1 MARPIE
7 ARWTE
12 LMTRLLCCVLLL
24 LALAPGAGADTLG
37 QVSLPVNDGPG
48 GEAPGDEALRDGLE
62 RLTRR
67 LTGRAEV
74 ADLPGVAGALATP
87 DRWLQAYRYQQEGDA
102 TRLEL
107 EFDGAALRRYLANQ
121 GAPVWRGEPPTV
133 LVWMVAGSGRG
144 NVVSAGDDLADAM
157 TDVAAQR
164 GVTLRFPA
172 WDEQDREG
180 LSVADIRGRFD
191 EPVLAASRRY
201 GSDWVATAVLYD
213 GRQETLN
220 WRLMEGRETVTQDR
234 DSGERGALLSG
245 MVTAV
250 ADTLNERYG
259 DEIRTA
265 DGQQKDPPTALPT
278 TSVGTGPAVA
288 GGPAPSATG
297 PDSFDDMTLLAVRG
311 VRSLRDLTALRQA
324 LSQAPGV
331 ASVEVRSLDGDQ
343 VLIQLSPVGL
353 APARDVAGLSECGE
367 SQGRALYC
375 WQP

>member
-48 GEAPGDEALRDGLE
+48 GEAPGDEALRAGLE
-62 RLTRR
+62 TLTRR

-74 ADLPGVAGALATP
+74 ADLPGVAGALAAP

-144 NVVSAGDDLADAM
+144 SVVSAGDDLADAM

-180 LSVADIRGRFD
+180 LTVADIRGRFD

-234 DSGERGALLSG
+234 DNGERGALLSG

-250 ADTLNERYG
+250 ADTLNERYSN
-259 DEIRTA
+259 EVRSA
-265 DGQQKDPPTALPT
+265 DGQRTGPSPALPA
-278 TSVGTGPAVA
+278 TSVGTGPVMAD
-288 GGPAPSATG
+288 GSAPSATG

-311 VRSLRDLTALRQA
+311 VSSLRDLTALRQA

-343 VLIQLSPVGL
+343 VLIQLSPAGL
-353 APARDVAGLSECGE
+353 RPARDVAGLSECGE

>member
-1 MARPIE
+1 M
-7 ARWTE
+7 
-12 LMTRLLCCVLLL
+12 
-24 LALAPGAGADTLG
+24 
-37 QVSLPVNDGPG
+37 SDGPG
-48 GEAPGDEALRDGLE
+48 GEAPGDEALRAGLE
-62 RLTRR
+62 TLTRR
-67 LTGRAEV
+67 LTGQAEV

-144 NVVSAGDDLADAM
+144 SVVSAGDDLADAM

-172 WDEQDREG
+172 WDEQDREA
-180 LSVADIRGRFD
+180 LTVADIRGRFD

-234 DSGERGALLSG
+234 DNGERGALLSA

-250 ADTLNERYG
+250 ADTLNERYSN
-259 DEIRTA
+259 ESRAA
-265 DGQQKDPPTALPT
+265 DGQQTDPPTSPL
-278 TSVGTGPAVA
+278 TSPSATSAGIGPVVP

-311 VRSLRDLTALRQA
+311 VGSLRDLTALRQA

-331 ASVEVRSLDGDQ
+331 VSVEVRSLDGDQ
-343 VLIQLSPVGL
+343 VLIQLSPAGL
-353 APARDVAGLSECGE
+353 TPARDVAGLSECGD

>member
-1 MARPIE
+1 
-7 ARWTE
+7 
-12 LMTRLLCCVLLL
+12 MTRLLCCVLIL

-37 QVSLPVNDGPG
+37 QVSLPATQGAG
-48 GEAPGDEALRDGLE
+48 GEAPGEEALRDGLE

-67 LTGRAEV
+67 LTGQAEV
-74 ADLPGVAGALATP
+74 ADLPGVAAALEAP
-87 DRWLQAYRYQQEGDA
+87 DRWLQAYRYQQDGDA

-144 NVVSAGDDLADAM
+144 SVVGAGDDLADAM

-180 LSVADIRGRFD
+180 LTVADIRGRFD

-245 MVTAV
+245 MVTAM
-250 ADTLNERYG
+250 ADTLTERYG
-259 DEIRTA
+259 DEVRAAAGGQANPPASPPTSSPATPA
-265 DGQQKDPPTALPT
+265 DG
-278 TSVGTGPAVA
+278 GPMVA
-288 GGPAPSATG
+288 GAPVTPTG

-311 VRSLRDLTALRQA
+311 IGSLRDLTALRQA

-343 VLIQLSPVGL
+343 VLVQVSPAGL
-353 APARDVAGLSECGE
+353 TLARDVAGLSECGE
-367 SQGRALYC
+367 SQGRSLYC